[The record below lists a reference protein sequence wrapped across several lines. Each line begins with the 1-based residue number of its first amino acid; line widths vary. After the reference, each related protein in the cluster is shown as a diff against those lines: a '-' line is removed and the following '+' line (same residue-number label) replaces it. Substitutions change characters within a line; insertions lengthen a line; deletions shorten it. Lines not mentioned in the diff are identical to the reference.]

1 MAKEF
6 EMIDISLMLYY
17 LGIEVKQRDNGNF
30 ISQEAYEK
38 DEQHSRILWEHPDTI
53 HNRHR
58 DGEGSDH
65 PHLFESRK
73 TFLSVKG
80 QGASA
85 RQWYRLFKWHLLGS
99 LEEDYCP

>member
-17 LGIEVKQRDNGNF
+17 LGIEVKQRDDGNL
-30 ISQEAYEK
+30 ISQEANNIHVFYG
-38 DEQHSRILWEHPDTI
+38 EHPDTI